1 MATMANV
8 MAAGQQVAA
17 ERRGAETRERESA
30 AKNIA
35 LFFAAPFIGLGY
47 IIAFPFI
54 GSAVLLKT
62 VLRG

>member
-8 MAAGQQVAA
+8 MAAGQTLAA
-17 ERRGAETRERESA
+17 DRGGVEIRERESV

-54 GSAVLLKT
+54 GSAILLKA